1 MMVYN
6 IKSYMK
12 QLLSPFKMIKHQN
25 AWRKLNSHNDTMIN
39 CFVPLDKIS
48 VGKGTYGKLNVNNY
62 NSHSSK
68 SKVIIGNYCSI
79 ASTVVFFL
87 GGGHELNHFSTFP
100 FKKKYMNIDESLDN
114 GDIVIDDDVWLG
126 ENVTIMSGVHIG
138 KGAVIGTGAIVNK
151 DIPPYAIAV
160 GIPAKVIKYRFS
172 QPIINKL
179 MDVDFSSFNSDWIKS
194 HINLLYENIDENNID
209 EIMRGIY
216 NE

>member
-1 MMVYN
+1 MVYN
-6 IKSYMK
+6 TKYYLK
-12 QLLSPFKMIKHQN
+12 QLFIPIRMIRHQK
-25 AWRKLNSHNDTMIN
+25 AWRKQNVHNDTIIN
-39 CFVPLDKIS
+39 CFVPLEKIS

-62 NSHSSK
+62 NSASSK

-79 ASTVVFFL
+79 AATVVFFL
-87 GGGHELNHFSTFP
+87 GGGHELDHFSTFP

-114 GDIVIDDDVWLG
+114 GNIVIDDDVWLG

-160 GIPAKVIKYRFS
+160 GVPAKVIKYRFN
-172 QPIINKL
+172 QPVINKL
-179 MDVDFSSFNSDWIKS
+179 MDVDFASFDSDWIKS
-194 HINLLYENIDENNID
+194 HIDILYEKIDESNID
-209 EIMRGIY
+209 EIMKGIY

>member
-1 MMVYN
+1 MVYN
-6 IKSYMK
+6 TKFYLK
-12 QLLSPFKMIKHQN
+12 QLLSPIRLIKHQK

-39 CFVPLDKIS
+39 CFVSFDRIS

-62 NSHSSK
+62 NSDAAK

-100 FKKKYMNIDESLDN
+100 FKKKYLNLDESIDN
-114 GDIVIDDDVWLG
+114 GDIVIDDDVWIG
-126 ENVTIMSGVHIG
+126 ENVTVMSGVHIG
-138 KGAVIGTGAIVNK
+138 RGAVIGTGAIVNK

-160 GIPAKVIKYRFS
+160 GVPAKVIKYRFS
-172 QPIINKL
+172 QSIIAKL
-179 MDVDFSSFNSDWIKS
+179 MKVDFESFDLDWIKS
-194 HINLLYENIDENNID
+194 HIDLLYEKIDDNNIE
-209 EIMRGIY
+209 EIMKGLH